1 MFDSLIKFFGGV
13 TKKEHELIVFQTIED
28 LTNSNKK
35 TAEALEQVQ
44 SELAEAE
51 AQIEELEDLVKA
63 KSATI
68 VALKEEIETK
78 NEAAAPSSFKIGSL
92 KSKSIQ
98 LFKSIRG
105 AKEENVVKFYFGKV
119 IRYARLD
126 GDKNDHGLFYKEG
139 KGAEYKHLT
148 FKK

>member
-13 TKKEHELIVFQTIED
+13 TKKEHELIVLQTIED

-35 TAEALEQVQ
+35 TVEALEQAK

-105 AKEENVVKFYFGKV
+105 AKEENVIKFYFGKV
-119 IRYARLD
+119 VRYARLD

>member
-35 TAEALEQVQ
+35 TAEALEQAQ

-105 AKEENVVKFYFGKV
+105 AKEENVIKFYFGKV
-119 IRYARLD
+119 VRYARLD

>member
-13 TKKEHELIVFQTIED
+13 TKKEHDLIVFQTIED

-35 TAEALEQVQ
+35 TTEALEQAK

>member
-44 SELAEAE
+44 SEVAEAE

>member
-13 TKKEHELIVFQTIED
+13 TKKEHDLIVFQTIED

-35 TAEALEQVQ
+35 TAEALEQAK

-78 NEAAAPSSFKIGSL
+78 HEAAAPSSFKIGSL

>member
-13 TKKEHELIVFQTIED
+13 TKKEHDLIVFQTIED

-35 TAEALEQVQ
+35 TTGALEQAK

>member
-1 MFDSLIKFFGGV
+1 MIDFLIKLLGAV
-13 TKKEHELIVFQTIED
+13 SKKEHELVVYQTIEE
-28 LTNSNKK
+28 LTNTNKK
-35 TAEALEQVQ
+35 EKEELERTKAELQ
-44 SELAEAE
+44 EAE
-51 AQIEELEDLVKA
+51 TQIEELEDLVKA

-68 VALKEEIETK
+68 VSLKEEIESK

-119 IRYARLD
+119 VRYARLD
-126 GDKNDHGLFYKEG
+126 SDKNDHGLFYKEG

>member
-13 TKKEHELIVFQTIED
+13 PKEEHELIVMQTIEE

-35 TAEALEQVQ
+35 TVEALEQAK

>member
-13 TKKEHELIVFQTIED
+13 TKKEHELIVFQTIEE

-35 TAEALEQVQ
+35 TTEALEQAQ

-105 AKEENVVKFYFGKV
+105 AKEENVIKFYFGKV

>member
-13 TKKEHELIVFQTIED
+13 TKKEHELIVMQTIED

-35 TAEALEQVQ
+35 TAEVLEQAK

>member
-1 MFDSLIKFFGGV
+1 MK
-13 TKKEHELIVFQTIED
+13 
-28 LTNSNKK
+28 
-35 TAEALEQVQ
+35 
-44 SELAEAE
+44 
-51 AQIEELEDLVKA
+51 
-63 KSATI
+63 
-68 VALKEEIETK
+68 
-78 NEAAAPSSFKIGSL
+78 AAAPSSFKIGSL

>member
-13 TKKEHELIVFQTIED
+13 TKKEHDLIVFQTIED
-28 LTNSNKK
+28 ITNSNKK
-35 TAEALEQVQ
+35 TAEALEQAKY
-44 SELAEAE
+44 ELAEAE

-126 GDKNDHGLFYKEG
+126 GDKNDHGLFYKDG

>member
-13 TKKEHELIVFQTIED
+13 TKKEHELIVMQTIED

-35 TAEALEQVQ
+35 TVEALEQAK

>member
-13 TKKEHELIVFQTIED
+13 TKKEHDLIVFQTIED

-35 TAEALEQVQ
+35 TDEALEQAK

>member
-13 TKKEHELIVFQTIED
+13 TKKEHDLIVFQTIED

-35 TAEALEQVQ
+35 TAEVLEQAK

>member
-13 TKKEHELIVFQTIED
+13 TKKEHDLIVFQTIED

-35 TAEALEQVQ
+35 TAEALEQAK

-78 NEAAAPSSFKIGSL
+78 NESSS
-92 KSKSIQ
+92 SI
-98 LFKSIRG
+98 LFQDRFFEI
-105 AKEENVVKFYFGKV
+105 
-119 IRYARLD
+119 
-126 GDKNDHGLFYKEG
+126 
-139 KGAEYKHLT
+139 
-148 FKK
+148 

>member
-13 TKKEHELIVFQTIED
+13 TKKEHDLIVFQTIED

-35 TAEALEQVQ
+35 TVEALEQAKF
-44 SELAEAE
+44 ELAEAE

>member
-1 MFDSLIKFFGGV
+1 MFDFLVKLFGGV
-13 TKKEHELIVFQTIED
+13 SKEEHELKLSQAISD
-28 LTNSNKK
+28 LADTNKK
-35 TAEALEQVQ
+35 IEEELKQTKAELE
-44 SELAEAE
+44 E
-51 AQIEELEDLVKA
+51 AQSQIDELEDLVKA

-68 VALKEEIETK
+68 VSLKEEIEAK
-78 NEAAAPSSFKIGSL
+78 DEAAAPSSFKIGSL

-119 IRYARLD
+119 VRYARLD

-139 KGAEYKHLT
+139 KGADYKHLT

>member
-13 TKKEHELIVFQTIED
+13 TKKEHDLIVFQTIED

-35 TAEALEQVQ
+35 TAEALEHAK

-139 KGAEYKHLT
+139 KGVEYKHLT

>member
-13 TKKEHELIVFQTIED
+13 TKKEHDLIVFQTIED

-35 TAEALEQVQ
+35 TAEELEQAK

-51 AQIEELEDLVKA
+51 AQIEELEDLLKA

>member
-13 TKKEHELIVFQTIED
+13 TKKEHDLIVFQTIED

-35 TAEALEQVQ
+35 TAEELEQAK
-44 SELAEAE
+44 SELTEAE

>member
-1 MFDSLIKFFGGV
+1 MFDFLVKLFGGV
-13 TKKEHELIVFQTIED
+13 SKKEHDLVVFQTIED
-28 LTNSNKK
+28 LTNTNKK
-35 TAEALEQVQ
+35 NVEDLEQAKAELEAAQ
-44 SELAEAE
+44 S
-51 AQIEELEDLVKA
+51 QIEELEDLVKA

-68 VALKEEIETK
+68 VALKEEIESK

-105 AKEENVVKFYFGKV
+105 AKEENVVKFYFGRV
-119 IRYARLD
+119 VRYARLD

-139 KGAEYKHLT
+139 KGTDYKHLT

>member
-28 LTNSNKK
+28 ITNSNKK
-35 TAEALEQVQ
+35 TVEALEQAQ

>member
-13 TKKEHELIVFQTIED
+13 TKKEHDLIVFQTIED

-35 TAEALEQVQ
+35 TAEALEQAQ

>member
-13 TKKEHELIVFQTIED
+13 TKKEHDLIVFQTIED

-35 TAEALEQVQ
+35 TAEALEQAQ

-105 AKEENVVKFYFGKV
+105 AKEENVIKFYFGKV

>member
-13 TKKEHELIVFQTIED
+13 TKKEHDLIVFQTIED

-35 TAEALEQVQ
+35 TAEALEQAQ

-105 AKEENVVKFYFGKV
+105 AKEENVIKFYFGKV
-119 IRYARLD
+119 VRYARLD

>member
-13 TKKEHELIVFQTIED
+13 TKKEHDLIVFQTIED

-35 TAEALEQVQ
+35 TAEALEQAQ

-105 AKEENVVKFYFGKV
+105 AKEENVVKYNFGKD
-119 IRYARLD
+119 ISYARLD

>member
-1 MFDSLIKFFGGV
+1 MS
-13 TKKEHELIVFQTIED
+13 KKEHELIVFQTIEE

-35 TAEALEQVQ
+35 TVEALEQAQ

-105 AKEENVVKFYFGKV
+105 AKEENVIKFYFGKV
-119 IRYARLD
+119 VRYARLD

>member
-1 MFDSLIKFFGGV
+1 MFNSLIKLFGGI
-13 TKKEHELIVFQTIED
+13 TKKEHELIVSQTIEE

-35 TAEALEQVQ
+35 TTEALEQAK
-44 SELAEAE
+44 SELEEAE
-51 AQIEELEDLVKA
+51 AQINELEDLVKA

-68 VALKEEIETK
+68 VALKEEIESK

-105 AKEENVVKFYFGKV
+105 VREENVVKFYFGKV

-126 GDKNDHGLFYKEG
+126 SNKNDHGLFYKEG

>member
-13 TKKEHELIVFQTIED
+13 TKKEHDLIVFQTIED

-35 TAEALEQVQ
+35 TAEALEQ
-44 SELAEAE
+44 
-51 AQIEELEDLVKA
+51 A

>member
-13 TKKEHELIVFQTIED
+13 TKKEHDLIVFQTIED

-35 TAEALEQVQ
+35 TAEELEQAK

-139 KGAEYKHLT
+139 KGSEYKHLT

>member
-13 TKKEHELIVFQTIED
+13 TKKEHDLIVFQTIED

-35 TAEALEQVQ
+35 TAEELEQAK
-44 SELAEAE
+44 SELVEAE

>member
-35 TAEALEQVQ
+35 TVEALEQAQ

-68 VALKEEIETK
+68 VSLKEEIEAK
-78 NEAAAPSSFKIGSL
+78 DEAAAPSSFKIGSL

-119 IRYARLD
+119 VRYARLD

-139 KGAEYKHLT
+139 KGADYKHLT

>member
-13 TKKEHELIVFQTIED
+13 TKKEHDLIVFQTIED

-35 TAEALEQVQ
+35 TAEELKQAK

>member
-35 TAEALEQVQ
+35 TAEALEQAQ

>member
-1 MFDSLIKFFGGV
+1 MFDSMIKFFGGV
-13 TKKEHELIVFQTIED
+13 TKKEHELIVMQTIED

-35 TAEALEQVQ
+35 TAEELEQAK

>member
-13 TKKEHELIVFQTIED
+13 TKKEHELIVFQTIEE

-35 TAEALEQVQ
+35 TAEDLEQAK

>member
-13 TKKEHELIVFQTIED
+13 TKKEHELIVMQTIED

-35 TAEALEQVQ
+35 TAEELEQAK

>member
-13 TKKEHELIVFQTIED
+13 TKKEHELIVKQTIED
-28 LTNSNKK
+28 LTNYNKK
-35 TAEALEQVQ
+35 TAEALEQTK

>member
-13 TKKEHELIVFQTIED
+13 TKKEHDLIVFQTIED

-35 TAEALEQVQ
+35 TAEELEQAK

-126 GDKNDHGLFYKEG
+126 GDKNDHGLFYKEC